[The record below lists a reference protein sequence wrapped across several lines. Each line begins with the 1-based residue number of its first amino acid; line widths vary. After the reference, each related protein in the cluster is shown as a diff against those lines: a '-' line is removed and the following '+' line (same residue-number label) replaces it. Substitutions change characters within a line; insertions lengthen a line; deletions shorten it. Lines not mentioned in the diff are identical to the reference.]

1 MVVPLR
7 YIVQDQ
13 DMEHLEL
20 QEVLVKVALVEMV
33 VHQDVVVAVVV
44 GGGGGSSY
52 ANTSILTSTITQNGN
67 TSFSSTSGGTETGH
81 SGNGYARITP
91 VN

>member
-1 MVVPLR
+1 M
-7 YIVQDQ
+7 
-13 DMEHLEL
+13 
-20 QEVLVKVALVEMV
+20 
-33 VHQDVVVAVVV
+33 V

-81 SGNGYARITP
+81 SGNGYAIITP